1 MSDLLLGLFDSA
13 LEQLPYH
20 STKAMDDAERA
31 LEAHLDR
38 PTGWKLFCAYD
49 EARNERDWEQERRLF
64 FLALGLGMELGRLTP
79 SADACRTL

>member
-20 STKAMDDAERA
+20 FTKAMDDAERA

-38 PTGWKLFCAYD
+38 PTGWKLFCA
-49 EARNERDWEQERRLF
+49 
-64 FLALGLGMELGRLTP
+64 
-79 SADACRTL
+79 